1 MKKIFTLI
9 TLSFSFSAYAQNCV
23 PNTNS
28 LTFDG
33 ISTYATMPSTPLLEI
48 SDSLT
53 IEAWINASSWAS
65 SPAGGT
71 IVCKHG
77 WSFGEEGFVLRAGG
91 AGQLSLNIAGDSS
104 GVNAS
109 WKEVVS
115 NTNALQLNTWYH
127 VAGTF
132 DGNELKIYINGVL
145 AGTQPFQGTITSP
158 ISYNFNIG
166 RLADVSQPFTR
177 FWAGK
182 MDEIR
187 IWNRALTQA
196 EIAANRNHHIDPLT
210 TTGLAGYWRMND
222 GSGSSLMDLGPG
234 NLTGNILNGTW
245 SNAVPFTEGPLTPL
259 ITLPNPYDLFSSAS
273 TGNQWNLNG
282 NPISGATSAFYTPT
296 QNGTYTVT
304 VTDSLGCSATSLPY
318 LYSTVGLSDIS
329 LEDLMAAMTISG
341 RQLYFNSSS
350 SLLNKT
356 SLRISDLN
364 GKKLVENKKGELT
377 NSINLETLTSGVY
390 LLTLRMENSTINK
403 KIILH

>member
-9 TLSFSFSAYAQNCV
+9 VFSFSISAYSQNCV

-33 ISTYATMPSTPLLEI
+33 ISTYATMPSSPLLEI

-65 SPAGGT
+65 IPDEGT

-91 AGQLSLNIAGDSS
+91 AGQLSMNIAGDSS

-115 NTNALQLNTWYH
+115 NSNALQLNTWYH

-132 DGNELKIYINGVL
+132 DGNDLKIYINGVL

-158 ISYNFNIG
+158 ISYNLNIG

-187 IWNRALTQA
+187 IWHRALTQT

-210 TTGLAGYWRMND
+210 ATGLAGYWRMND
-222 GSGSSLMDLGPG
+222 GSGSTLMDLGPG
-234 NLTGNILNGTW
+234 SLTGNILNGVWTTV
-245 SNAVPFTEGPLTPL
+245 VPFTDGPSIPL
-259 ITLPNPYDLFSSAS
+259 VTLPNPFDLYSSS
-273 TGNQWNLNG
+273 PIGNQWNLNG
-282 NPISGATSAFYTPT
+282 SPIVGATGTFYTPT

-304 VTDSLGCSATSLPY
+304 VTDSMGCSATSLPY
-318 LYSTVGLSDIS
+318 LYSTVGLTQSSAEQLLSS
-329 LEDLMAAMTISG
+329 LSISG
-341 RQLYFNSSS
+341 RQLNFNSSLN
-350 SLLNKT
+350 LLDK
-356 SLRISDLN
+356 LRLSISDLN
-364 GKKLVENKKGELT
+364 GKILMENKKGEIA
-377 NSINLETLTSGVY
+377 NSINLEFLSSGVY
-390 LLTLRMENSTINK
+390 LLTLGLDKAIVNK
-403 KIILH
+403 KIILN